1 MLRTNRCVRMADKT
15 KTFCVF
21 QWCYREGSMC
31 YTHGVE
37 RAVAIDTSEK
47 KITYSSGHECL
58 DYYSTIWCAELWIRS
73 AYMHKHNKGNICQK
87 SLAQQT
93 GRVFLMPSHIWQW
106 IFMTYVLC
114 RYVHDCVCVCL
125 CVRVC
130 KIKWRRDSKASDC
143 LAVDGI
149 VAVFAYGVYL
159 GYLGNVD
166 MTECTK
172 AQSRPK
178 NWNIP
183 A

>member
-1 MLRTNRCVRMADKT
+1 MLRTNRCVRMTADT
-15 KTFCVF
+15 TRTFCVF

-31 YTHGVE
+31 YTHGAE

-47 KITYSSGHECL
+47 KITYSSGHDCL

-73 AYMHKHNKGNICQK
+73 AYMHRHNKGSICQK

-93 GRVFLMPSHIWQW
+93 GRVFLMPSH
-106 IFMTYVLC
+106 TYGNEFLWLTY
-114 RYVHDCVCVCL
+114 YVGMCMIVCACVC
-125 CVRVC
+125 VC
-130 KIKWRRDSKASDC
+130 KIKWRDSNASDC

-149 VAVFAYGVYL
+149 VAVLAHEVYL
-159 GYLGNVD
+159 GYLGNVNL
-166 MTECTK
+166 TVGTK
-172 AQSRPK
+172 AQSHPK